1 MEIKLIKTESKINL
15 GREATKQFEKDLR
28 PFIEKSISAETHR
41 AYGRVVKEF
50 FVFHKNIEPN
60 DIKPLDVIRWRD
72 SLIENKKSAATVSF
86 KLSVVRSLFEYL
98 KAAGFVQHN
107 PALTKLVTPPKLSED
122 LRGRALSV
130 KEVNYIL
137 AGPDRG
143 KPEGA
148 RDYAILLTLL
158 RTSLRVAEVCS
169 LKSSSIKS
177 SGGRWILKFKVKG
190 GRERV
195 IPLPVDVKKAIDEYL
210 GLDRDRRKTLKT
222 DGGSESWIFQPTTNY
237 RTLVFDKPL
246 STTMVWYITQKWSDF
261 AGIGKVSP
269 HDLRRTAITRALD
282 KGLSYR
288 QVQMMSGHKDPK
300 TVMRYDHG
308 RENLE
313 QNAVN
318 FLDYD
323 EQATRLKSLQSAWQ
337 MAPVGLNT
345 SLNKGFRNRKSTVLK
360 DIYKENF
367 PLNGL
372 SRRKCLVKIG
382 SSCGHCLERN
392 NRLRTFKTAF

>member
-1 MEIKLIKTESKINL
+1 MESKLVKIENKINAVAADSKK
-15 GREATKQFEKDLR
+15 EFDKSLR
-28 PFIEKSISAETHR
+28 PFIEKSLSAETRR
-41 AYGRVVKEF
+41 AYGRVIKEF
-50 FVFHKNIEPN
+50 FHFQKSIEPAE
-60 DIKPLDVIRWRD
+60 IKPIDVIRWRD
-72 SLIENKKSAATVSF
+72 SLIENKKSAATVAF

-98 KAAGFVQHN
+98 KAAGLVQNN
-107 PALTKLVTPPKLSED
+107 PALTKLVTAPKLSED

-137 AGPDRG
+137 AGPDRE

-158 RTSLRVAEVCS
+158 RTSLRVAEVCG
-169 LKSSSIKS
+169 LKSSSIRWTS
-177 SGGRWILKFKVKG
+177 GRWTLKLKVKG
-190 GRERV
+190 GRERI
-195 IPLPVDVKKAIDEYL
+195 IPLPTEVKKSIDEYL
-210 GLDRDRRKTLKT
+210 RLDRDRRKILKT
-222 DGGSESWIFQPTTNY
+222 DGGNESWIFQPITNY
-237 RTLVFDKPL
+237 RTLIFDKPL
-246 STTMVWYITQKWSDF
+246 STTMVWYITQKWSGF

-323 EQATRLKSLQSAWQ
+323 E
-337 MAPVGLNT
+337 
-345 SLNKGFRNRKSTVLK
+345 
-360 DIYKENF
+360 
-367 PLNGL
+367 
-372 SRRKCLVKIG
+372 
-382 SSCGHCLERN
+382 
-392 NRLRTFKTAF
+392 

>member
-1 MEIKLIKTESKINL
+1 MPEFSQTSIVNL
-15 GREATKQFEKDLR
+15 RKDFEKNVR
-28 PFIEKSISAETHR
+28 PFIEKSLSAETRR
-41 AYGRVVKEF
+41 AYGRVIREF
-50 FVFHKNIEPN
+50 FVFQQTVEFTE
-60 DIKPLDVIRWRD
+60 IKAIDVIGWRD
-72 SLIENKKSAATVSF
+72 SLIAAKKSAATVSF

-98 KAAGFVQHN
+98 KAGGFVTIN
-107 PALTKLVTPPKLSED
+107 PAQSKLVTPPKLSED

-137 AGPDRG
+137 AGPDRK

-148 RDYAILLTLL
+148 RDYAILLLLL
-158 RTSLRVAEVCS
+158 RTGLRVAEACS
-169 LKSSSIKS
+169 LKSSSIKWTQT
-177 SGGRWILKFKVKG
+177 RFVLKFKIKG
-190 GRERV
+190 GRERQ
-195 IPLPVDVKKAIDEYL
+195 IPLPPDIKKAIDEYL
-210 GLDRDRRKTLKT
+210 LLDRERRTVLKSE
-222 DGGSESWIFQPTTNY
+222 GGAETWIFQPITNY

-246 STTMVWYITQKWSDF
+246 STTMVWYIVRKWAEF

-288 QVQMMSGHKDPK
+288 QVQMMSGHRDPK

-323 EQATRLKSLQSAWQ
+323 E
-337 MAPVGLNT
+337 
-345 SLNKGFRNRKSTVLK
+345 
-360 DIYKENF
+360 
-367 PLNGL
+367 
-372 SRRKCLVKIG
+372 
-382 SSCGHCLERN
+382 
-392 NRLRTFKTAF
+392 